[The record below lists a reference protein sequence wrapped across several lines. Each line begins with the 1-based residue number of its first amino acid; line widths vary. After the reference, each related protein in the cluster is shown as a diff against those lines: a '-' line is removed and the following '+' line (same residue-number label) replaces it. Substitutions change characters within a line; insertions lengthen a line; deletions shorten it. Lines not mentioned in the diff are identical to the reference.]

1 MGMATASRRRRRMGD
16 RGLMDQGEPRRFTYP
31 DGQDRYFVDVPAVW
45 LGEHLEI
52 KDHAIREGIKRG
64 LGGDLLNFTIAAAL
78 IVDWN
83 LPHLPSNRELW
94 EPHKTPAE
102 VILWL
107 GQTVLSDLQNTQTV
121 QKKS

>member
-1 MGMATASRRRRRMGD
+1 MNE
-16 RGLMDQGEPRRFTYP
+16 EPRRITYP
-31 DGQDRYFVDVPAVW
+31 DGQDQYFIVIPAVW

-52 KDHAIREGIKRG
+52 KDHAIREGVKQGI
-64 LGGDLLNFTIAAAL
+64 GGELLNFVVAAAL
-78 IVDWN
+78 LIDWK

-107 GQTVLSDLQNTQTV
+107 SRTVLNDLAATQTV